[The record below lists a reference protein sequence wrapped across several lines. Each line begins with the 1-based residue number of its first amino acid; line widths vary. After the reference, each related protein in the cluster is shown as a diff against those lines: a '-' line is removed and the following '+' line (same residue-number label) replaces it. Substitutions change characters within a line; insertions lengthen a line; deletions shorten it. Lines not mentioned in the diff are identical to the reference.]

1 MNCSN
6 KFKLTAIAMMVGTAM
21 NANAALYQVVE
32 VSPENVTT
40 ETVYGVAIQQGDV
53 DNDPDTGKPFALGCF
68 DKGADC
74 DSKHFK
80 LALETRVTPIS
91 TGQEVDGVSY
101 REEVPFALDSGFYY
115 VQEYDD
121 FERYCFNER
130 RYSTCE
136 SWASVHWNPWQK
148 EAFNKDFTSNALA
161 YVEGDTPNTID
172 SSAYT
177 NEYNNII
184 NSLTKDG
191 EPVGNQSVVDQT
203 VTPPVLQTR
212 NTIVGPGV
220 EPKFETDSTVPKL
233 LESRA
238 WKTNG
243 TFTVGSV
250 SRFANNDNGDHSTSK
265 AAIWDATGSAVELG
279 WPSGQAQEDE
289 RLAQGS
295 MRDFVVKDSTV
306 YGVGY
311 NTYDSGNNY
320 MNATVFVGR
329 LKDSADPSSIKS
341 YEWTYDKQISGAQQR
356 IDGDTV
362 HTNSRLTNVNSNF
375 VAIGEAKRSGAYLM
389 PTGSAPNRLFVVDD
403 VTADSVSAYYL
414 AEVGGIFFSG
424 AGGQMGGINSYNEIV
439 GQLDAEK
446 TREEEGKP
454 RRKRGFIYPYA
465 QGGTVS
471 ERAKEIFDGKAW
483 FLDDLTNGANDQ
495 SASARDISDSNNE
508 FRIISAS
515 DINDAGV
522 ISATAMKCAGGY
534 DTTAHNSFC
543 SNGEEKIVAV
553 KLVPIAGASAEN
565 NDIQPRSVE
574 EEAAERQGAG
584 LGWLALTMLGLFGFR
599 RK

>member
-1 MNCSN
+1 
-6 KFKLTAIAMMVGTAM
+6 
-21 NANAALYQVVE
+21 
-32 VSPENVTT
+32 
-40 ETVYGVAIQQGDV
+40 
-53 DNDPDTGKPFALGCF
+53 
-68 DKGADC
+68 
-74 DSKHFK
+74 
-80 LALETRVTPIS
+80 
-91 TGQEVDGVSY
+91 
-101 REEVPFALDSGFYY
+101 
-115 VQEYDD
+115 
-121 FERYCFNER
+121 
-130 RYSTCE
+130 
-136 SWASVHWNPWQK
+136 
-148 EAFNKDFTSNALA
+148 
-161 YVEGDTPNTID
+161 
-172 SSAYT
+172 
-177 NEYNNII
+177 
-184 NSLTKDG
+184 
-191 EPVGNQSVVDQT
+191 
-203 VTPPVLQTR
+203 
-212 NTIVGPGV
+212 
-220 EPKFETDSTVPKL
+220 
-233 LESRA
+233 
-238 WKTNG
+238 
-243 TFTVGSV
+243 
-250 SRFANNDNGDHSTSK
+250 
-265 AAIWDATGSAVELG
+265 
-279 WPSGQAQEDE
+279 
-289 RLAQGS
+289 

-454 RRKRGFIYPYA
+454 RRKRGFIYTYKKNNELPS
-465 QGGTVS
+465 T
-471 ERAKEIFDGKAW
+471 RAESIFGDQPW

-495 SASARDISDSNNE
+495 SASSRDISDTNNE

-553 KLVPIAGASAEN
+553 KLKPIPGATKAN
-565 NDIQPRSVE
+565 IQPRSVE

>member
-6 KFKLTAIAMMVGTAM
+6 KFKLTAVALMVGTAM

-40 ETVYGVAIQQGDV
+40 ETMHGVAIQQGDV
-53 DNDPDTGKPFALGCF
+53 DNNPDTGKPFALGCF

-148 EAFNKDFTSNALA
+148 EAFNKDFTPNALA

-203 VTPPVLQTR
+203 VTHPVLKTR
-212 NTIVGPGV
+212 NTIVAPGV
-220 EPKFETDSTVPKL
+220 EPQFETDGTTPKV

-265 AAIWDATGSAVELG
+265 AAIWDSTGSAFELN

-295 MRDFVVKDSTV
+295 MRDLVVKGSTV

-311 NTYDSGNNY
+311 NTYDSDNNY
-320 MNATVFVGR
+320 MNATVFVGT
-329 LKDSADPSSIKS
+329 LAKEGSVVDSTWVNKEVD
-341 YEWTYDKQISGAQQR
+341 GAQQR
-356 IDGDTV
+356 ISGDTV
-362 HTNSRLTNVNSNF
+362 HTNSRLTDVNANF

-403 VTADSVSAYYL
+403 VTKSSVSAFYPTS
-414 AEVGGIFFSG
+414 GIFFSG

-508 FRIISAS
+508 FRIINAS

-543 SNGEEKIVAV
+543 SSGEEKIVAV
-553 KLVPIAGASAEN
+553 KLKPIPGATKAN
-565 NDIQPRSVE
+565 IQPRSVE
-574 EEAAERQGAG
+574 EAAAERQGAG

>member
-1 MNCSN
+1 M
-6 KFKLTAIAMMVGTAM
+6 
-21 NANAALYQVVE
+21 
-32 VSPENVTT
+32 
-40 ETVYGVAIQQGDV
+40 
-53 DNDPDTGKPFALGCF
+53 
-68 DKGADC
+68 
-74 DSKHFK
+74 
-80 LALETRVTPIS
+80 TPIS

-136 SWASVHWNPWQK
+136 SWASVHWTPWNN
-148 EAFNKDFTSNALA
+148 EAFNRDFTSNALA
-161 YVEGDTPNTID
+161 YVEGNTTNTID
-172 SSAYT
+172 SAAYT
-177 NEYNNII
+177 NKYNNVI
-184 NSLTKDG
+184 NSLTAEGK
-191 EPVGNQSVVDQT
+191 PVGNQSVISTTDPT
-203 VTPPVLQTR
+203 VLETR
-212 NTIVGPGV
+212 NTVVAPGTS
-220 EPKFETDSTVPKL
+220 PNFDTSDAVPKL
-233 LESRA
+233 IESRA

-265 AAIWDATGSAVELG
+265 AAIWDSTGSAFELN

-295 MRDFVVKDSTV
+295 MRDLVVKGSTV

-311 NTYDSGNNY
+311 NTYDSDNNY
-320 MNATVFVGR
+320 MNATVFVGT
-329 LKDSADPSSIKS
+329 LAKEGSVVDSTWVNKEVD
-341 YEWTYDKQISGAQQR
+341 GAQQR
-356 IDGDTV
+356 ISGDTV
-362 HTNSRLTNVNSNF
+362 HTNSRLTDVNANF

-403 VTADSVSAYYL
+403 VTKSSVSAFYPTS
-414 AEVGGIFFSG
+414 GIFFSG

-508 FRIISAS
+508 FRIINAS

-543 SNGEEKIVAV
+543 SSGEEKIVAV
-553 KLVPIAGASAEN
+553 KLKPIPGATKAN
-565 NDIQPRSVE
+565 IQPRSVE
-574 EEAAERQGAG
+574 EAAAERQGAG

>member
-6 KFKLTAIAMMVGTAM
+6 KFKLTAVALMVGTAM

-40 ETVYGVAIQQGDV
+40 ETMHGVAIQQGDV
-53 DNDPDTGKPFALGCF
+53 DNNPDTGKPFALGCF

-148 EAFNKDFTSNALA
+148 EAFNKDFTPNALA

-191 EPVGNQSVVDQT
+191 EPVGNQSIVDQT
-203 VTPPVLQTR
+203 VTPPVLKTR
-212 NTIVGPGV
+212 NTIVAPGV
-220 EPKFETDSTVPKL
+220 EPQFETDGTTPKV

-265 AAIWDATGSAVELG
+265 AAIWDSTGSAFELN

-295 MRDFVVKDSTV
+295 MRDLVVKGSTV

-311 NTYDSGNNY
+311 NTYDSDNNY
-320 MNATVFVGR
+320 MNATVFVGT
-329 LKDSADPSSIKS
+329 LAKEGSVVDSTWVNKEVD
-341 YEWTYDKQISGAQQR
+341 GAQQR
-356 IDGDTV
+356 ISGDTV
-362 HTNSRLTNVNSNF
+362 HTNSRLTDVNANF

-403 VTADSVSAYYL
+403 VTKSSVSAFYPTS
-414 AEVGGIFFSG
+414 GIFFSG

-508 FRIISAS
+508 FRIINAS

-543 SNGEEKIVAV
+543 SSGEEKIVAV
-553 KLVPIAGASAEN
+553 KLKPIPGATKAN
-565 NDIQPRSVE
+565 IQPRSVE
-574 EEAAERQGAG
+574 EAAAERQGAG

>member
-6 KFKLTAIAMMVGTAM
+6 KFKLTAVALMVGTAM

-40 ETVYGVAIQQGDV
+40 ETMHGVAIQQGDV
-53 DNDPDTGKPFALGCF
+53 DNNPDTGKPFALGCF

-148 EAFNKDFTSNALA
+148 EAFNKDFTPNALA

-203 VTPPVLQTR
+203 VTPPVLKTR
-212 NTIVGPGV
+212 NTIVAPGV
-220 EPKFETDSTVPKL
+220 EPQFETDGTTPKV

-265 AAIWDATGSAVELG
+265 AAIWDSTGSAFELN

-295 MRDFVVKDSTV
+295 MRDLVVKGSTV

-311 NTYDSGNNY
+311 NTYDSDNNY
-320 MNATVFVGR
+320 MNATVFVGT
-329 LKDSADPSSIKS
+329 LAKEGSVVDSTWVNKEVD
-341 YEWTYDKQISGAQQR
+341 GAQQR
-356 IDGDTV
+356 ISGNTV
-362 HTNSRLTNVNSNF
+362 HTNSRLTDVNANF

-403 VTADSVSAYYL
+403 VTKSSVSAFYPTS
-414 AEVGGIFFSG
+414 GIFFSG

-508 FRIISAS
+508 FRIINAS

-543 SNGEEKIVAV
+543 SSGEEKIVAV
-553 KLVPIAGASAEN
+553 KLKPIPGATKAN
-565 NDIQPRSVE
+565 IQPRSVE
-574 EEAAERQGAG
+574 EAAAERQGAG